1 MKTILRDLFL
11 ATRFMRVCILIAAA
25 EGLLLRITK
34 KEVNHYD

>member
-1 MKTILRDLFL
+1 MVNFFRDMLL